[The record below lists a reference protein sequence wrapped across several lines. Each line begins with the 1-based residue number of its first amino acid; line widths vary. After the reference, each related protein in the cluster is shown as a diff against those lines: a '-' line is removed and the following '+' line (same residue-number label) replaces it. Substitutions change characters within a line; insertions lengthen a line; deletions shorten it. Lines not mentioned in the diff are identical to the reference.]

1 MRLIVTELKDDM
13 LLNSYQTYA
22 NSCSE
27 DEDDTD
33 KRKSLYFF
41 NYLGHG
47 EMRRRSDE
55 LRMGLV

>member
-1 MRLIVTELKDDM
+1 MTELKDDM